1 MFQEL
6 KFALKIPFFSYL
18 PPFAITNVISDVVM
32 ELEGKVG

>member
-18 PPFAITNVISDVVM
+18 PPFAITVISDVVM